1 MDEPDGSNPPPARAT
16 TILPPAVV
24 VLLRGALYA
33 ELGRACEDAPVTVPE
48 CKSRAGWMPVLRR
61 INSAV
66 VGLNAIGW
74 VEPDE
79 QEPVTIALDAAL
91 IEVLET
97 DAEQWEWTSRQE
109 KIESDE
115 GRARAAEYA
124 DTINRFLATLSQHPT
139 PEPTTLLSDAG
150 GHAGKDAPAR
160 DGAMSPL
167 PEGHGRTLGP
177 ILRAVREERGKTRE
191 RLAVDAGLAAG
202 TLARLELDKSDPCWN
217 TITAVA
223 DALGLTLAELGKL
236 VDDA

>member
-16 TILPPAVV
+16 TILPP
-24 VLLRGALYA
+24 
-33 ELGRACEDAPVTVPE
+33 
-48 CKSRAGWMPVLRR
+48 
-61 INSAV
+61 
-66 VGLNAIGW
+66 
-74 VEPDE
+74 
-79 QEPVTIALDAAL
+79 
-91 IEVLET
+91 T

-167 PEGHGRTLGP
+167 PEGR
-177 ILRAVREERGKTRE
+177 
-191 RLAVDAGLAAG
+191 
-202 TLARLELDKSDPCWN
+202 
-217 TITAVA
+217 
-223 DALGLTLAELGKL
+223 
-236 VDDA
+236 